1 MGPVV
6 AGMEAD
12 RRGGG
17 GWYGAFGRYGG
28 MRGGEGVCWT
38 FSLSGKGR
46 TRTRTSWTGRGGLWV
61 SGSRRL
67 YRNDRIVPLCG
78 PTSGREEVRSG
89 RGCIL
94 VRARCRLR
102 VAVGARGGLNG
113 GRGAANATQRH
124 TQVSESERHVA
135 GSPLG

>member
-1 MGPVV
+1 LDVLVEWEGENSDADLLDRTWRINGSAGHV
-6 AGMEAD
+6 AYIVTIGSYLSAD
-12 RRGGG
+12 
-17 GWYGAFGRYGG
+17 
-28 MRGGEGVCWT
+28 
-38 FSLSGKGR
+38 LHDKR
-46 TRTRTSWTGRGGLWV
+46 TR
-61 SGSRRL
+61 GSQKR
-67 YRNDRIVPLCG
+67 
-78 PTSGREEVRSG
+78 

-113 GRGAANATQRH
+113 GRGAANVTQRH